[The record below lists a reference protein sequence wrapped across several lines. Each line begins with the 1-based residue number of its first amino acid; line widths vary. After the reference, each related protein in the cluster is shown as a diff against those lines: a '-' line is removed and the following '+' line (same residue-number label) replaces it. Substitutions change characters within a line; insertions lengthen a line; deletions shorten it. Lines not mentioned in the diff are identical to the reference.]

1 MPTDWVASF
10 GTTLVHRAK
19 GEPDLITRFSSQLHL
34 YWKPQPMLLLLR
46 GAEGGG
52 DGGEHAPSPLP
63 QAHPRRDPGGFR
75 HQSSHLRPG
84 P

>member
-1 MPTDWVASF
+1 MDAVP
-10 GTTLVHRAK
+10 GH
-19 GEPDLITRFSSQLHL
+19 
-34 YWKPQPMLLLLR
+34 R